1 MRKRKGN
8 FLMDRKGFGIA
19 TLGVLTCVGLVAAT
33 GFVLVQAQPRAAIV
47 QSQQRALNYDK
58 LAQLSLKEA
67 VASKA
72 KHAQL
77 RPLGEISIPSVGVYL
92 PVYDGVSADA
102 MISGAGTLYADQVM
116 GHGNYGLI
124 SHTVFDA
131 DQLLFSPLNRLSEGT
146 PVYVTDG
153 SSVFTYVVDG
163 VRTVSRSDVD
173 ALKGDGDRLT
183 LVTCADVHAWSR
195 LVVTCRLTE
204 TKVVTAETRSLFK
217 GSYNRP

>member
-1 MRKRKGN
+1 
-8 FLMDRKGFGIA
+8 MDRKGFG
-19 TLGVLTCVGLVAAT
+19 TVVLGGLTCVGLVAAT
-33 GFVLVQAQPRAAIV
+33 GFVLVQAQPRAIIV
-47 QSQQRALNYDK
+47 PSQSHELNYDK
-58 LAQLSLKEA
+58 LARLSLKEA
-67 VASKA
+67 VASKT

-77 RPLGEISIPSVGVYL
+77 RSLGEVSIPSVGVYL
-92 PVYDGVSADA
+92 PIYDGVSADA
-102 MISGAGTLYADQVM
+102 MLNGAGTLYADQTM
-116 GHGNYGLI
+116 GQGNYGLI

-131 DQLLFSPLNRLSEGT
+131 EQLLFSPLNRISEGT

-173 ALKGDGDRLT
+173 ALKGDGNRLT

-204 TKVVTAETRSLFK
+204 TKDVTSETRSLFK

>member
-1 MRKRKGN
+1 
-8 FLMDRKGFGIA
+8 MDRKGFG
-19 TLGVLTCVGLVAAT
+19 TVVLGGLTCVGLVAAT
-33 GFVLVQAQPRAAIV
+33 GFVLVQAQPRAIIV
-47 QSQQRALNYDK
+47 PLQLRELNYDK
-58 LAQLSLKEA
+58 LARLSLKEA
-67 VASKA
+67 VASKT

-77 RPLGEISIPSVGVYL
+77 RSLGEISIPSVGVYL
-92 PVYDGVSADA
+92 PIYDGVSADA
-102 MISGAGTLYADQVM
+102 MLNGAGTLYADQTM
-116 GHGNYGLI
+116 GQGNYGLI

-131 DQLLFSPLNRLSEGT
+131 EQLLFSPLNRVSEGT

-173 ALKGDGDRLT
+173 ALKGDGNRLT

-195 LVVTCRLTE
+195 LVVTCRLTK
-204 TKVVTAETRSLFK
+204 TKDVTSETRSLFK

>member
-1 MRKRKGN
+1 
-8 FLMDRKGFGIA
+8 MDRKGFG
-19 TLGVLTCVGLVAAT
+19 TVVLGGLTCVGLVAAT
-33 GFVLVQAQPRAAIV
+33 GFVLVQTQPRAIIV
-47 QSQQRALNYDK
+47 PSQSRELNYDK
-58 LAQLSLKEA
+58 LARLSLKEA
-67 VASKA
+67 VASKT

-77 RPLGEISIPSVGVYL
+77 RSLGEVSIPSVGVYL
-92 PVYDGVSADA
+92 PIYDGVSADA
-102 MISGAGTLYADQVM
+102 MLNGAGTLYADQTM
-116 GHGNYGLI
+116 GQGNYGLI

-131 DQLLFSPLNRLSEGT
+131 EQLLFSPLNRVSEGT

-173 ALKGDGDRLT
+173 ALKGDGNRLT

-204 TKVVTAETRSLFK
+204 TKDVTSETRSLFK

>member
-1 MRKRKGN
+1 
-8 FLMDRKGFGIA
+8 MDRKGFGIA
-19 TLGVLTCVGLVAAT
+19 VIGGLTCIGLVAAT
-33 GFVLVQAQPRAAIV
+33 GFVLVQAQPRAVVI
-47 QSQQRALNYDK
+47 QSQQRELNYDK
-58 LAQLSLKEA
+58 LARLSLKEA
-67 VASKA
+67 VGSKT

-77 RPLGEISIPSVGVYL
+77 RSLGEISIPSVGVYL
-92 PVYDGVSADA
+92 PIYDGVSADA
-102 MISGAGTLYADQVM
+102 MINGTGTLYADQTM

-131 DQLLFSPLNRLSEGT
+131 DQLLFSPLNRVSEGT

-163 VRTVSRSDVD
+163 VKTVSRSDVD

-183 LVTCADVHAWSR
+183 LVTCADVHAQSR
-195 LVVTCRLTE
+195 LVVTCRLIE
-204 TKVVTAETRSLFK
+204 TKDVTAETRSLFK

>member
-1 MRKRKGN
+1 
-8 FLMDRKGFGIA
+8 MDRKGFG
-19 TLGVLTCVGLVAAT
+19 TVVLGGLTCVGLVAAT
-33 GFVLVQAQPRAAIV
+33 GFVLVQAQPRAIIV
-47 QSQQRALNYDK
+47 PAQSRELNYDK
-58 LAQLSLKEA
+58 LARLSLKEA
-67 VASKA
+67 VASKT

-77 RPLGEISIPSVGVYL
+77 RSLGEISIPSVGVYL
-92 PVYDGVSADA
+92 PIYDGVSADA
-102 MISGAGTLYADQVM
+102 MINGTGTLYANQTM

-131 DQLLFSPLNRLSEGT
+131 DQLLFSPLNRVSEGT

-173 ALKGDGDRLT
+173 ALKGGGDRLT
-183 LVTCADVHAWSR
+183 LVTCADVHAQSR

-204 TKVVTAETRSLFK
+204 TKAVTAETRSLFK

>member
-1 MRKRKGN
+1 
-8 FLMDRKGFGIA
+8 MDRKGFG
-19 TLGVLTCVGLVAAT
+19 TVVLGGLTCIGLVAAT
-33 GFVLVQAQPRAAIV
+33 GFVLVQAQPRAVVIH
-47 QSQQRALNYDK
+47 SQQHELNYDK
-58 LAQLSLKEA
+58 LARLSLKEA
-67 VASKA
+67 VASKT

-77 RPLGEISIPSVGVYL
+77 RSLGEVSIPSVGVYL
-92 PVYDGVSADA
+92 PIYDGVSADA
-102 MISGAGTLYADQVM
+102 MLNGVGTLYADQTM
-116 GHGNYGLI
+116 GQGNYGLI

-131 DQLLFSPLNRLSEGT
+131 EQLLFSPLNRISEGT

-204 TKVVTAETRSLFK
+204 TKDVTSETRSLFK

>member
-1 MRKRKGN
+1 
-8 FLMDRKGFGIA
+8 MDRKGFS
-19 TLGVLTCVGLVAAT
+19 TVVLGGLTCVGLVAAT
-33 GFVLVQAQPRAAIV
+33 GFVLVQAQPRAIIV
-47 QSQQRALNYDK
+47 PSQSRELNYDK
-58 LAQLSLKEA
+58 LARLSLKEA
-67 VASKA
+67 VASKT

-77 RPLGEISIPSVGVYL
+77 RSLGEVSIPSVGVYL
-92 PVYDGVSADA
+92 PIYDGVSADA
-102 MISGAGTLYADQVM
+102 MLNGAGTLYADQTM
-116 GHGNYGLI
+116 GQGNYGLI

-131 DQLLFSPLNRLSEGT
+131 EQLLFSPLNRISEGT

-173 ALKGDGDRLT
+173 ALKGDGNRLT

-204 TKVVTAETRSLFK
+204 TKDVTSETRSLFK

>member
-1 MRKRKGN
+1 
-8 FLMDRKGFGIA
+8 MDRKGFG
-19 TLGVLTCVGLVAAT
+19 TVVLGGLTCIGLVAAT
-33 GFVLVQAQPRAAIV
+33 GFVLVQAQPRAIIV
-47 QSQQRALNYDK
+47 PSQSHELNYDK
-58 LAQLSLKEA
+58 LARLSLKEA
-67 VASKA
+67 VASKT

-77 RPLGEISIPSVGVYL
+77 RSLGEIVIPSVGVYL
-92 PVYDGVSADA
+92 PIYDGVSADA
-102 MISGAGTLYADQVM
+102 MLNGAGTLYADQTM
-116 GHGNYGLI
+116 GQGNYGLI

-131 DQLLFSPLNRLSEGT
+131 EQLLFSPLNRVSEGT

-173 ALKGDGDRLT
+173 ALKGDGNRLT

-204 TKVVTAETRSLFK
+204 TKAVTAETRSLFK